1 MFSRIAAAYALL
13 DGVRRLL
20 VNLLFLLTL
29 VTLAVVFWVASEAPN
44 LPKGTLLRIDL
55 VGEVKESGPAE
66 PSFMLSM
73 FGQDSFDENTRLADV
88 VDALD
93 RAAHDDRI
101 AGVVL
106 RVDDLAGAG
115 MASIREIGAAI
126 DRYRQTSGHQVWTWS
141 ISYTQPQYLVAAH
154 ADHVGIHPMGDAIVK
169 GPSATTFYWGPLLNA
184 AGLEVEVHKAGA
196 FKSAP
201 EIFTS
206 GRPSAESLA
215 AQKSYMD
222 DAWTGLV
229 SRLEARRGLV
239 NGTVEKFIAGIA
251 LDETAKKSLSVF
263 FREAGLIDER

>member
-1 MFSRIAAAYALL
+1 MT
-13 DGVRRLL
+13 
-20 VNLLFLLTL
+20 LLFLLTL

-126 DRYRQTSGHQVWTWS
+126 DRYRQRTPTPGTRESAEKS
-141 ISYTQPQYLVAAH
+141 
-154 ADHVGIHPMGDAIVK
+154 VK
-169 GPSATTFYWGPLLNA
+169 LDRRGSLTTA
-184 AGLEVEVHKAGA
+184 
-196 FKSAP
+196 
-201 EIFTS
+201 IFTS
-206 GRPSAESLA
+206 AGALF
-215 AQKSYMD
+215 
-222 DAWTGLV
+222 V
-229 SRLEARRGLV
+229 SRRSER
-239 NGTVEKFIAGIA
+239 
-251 LDETAKKSLSVF
+251 LSSSSMSKWP
-263 FREAGLIDER
+263 

>member
-73 FGQDSFDENTRLADV
+73 FGQDSFEENTRLADV

-126 DRYRQTSGHQVWTWS
+126 DRYRQTIGH
-141 ISYTQPQYLVAAH
+141 IREL
-154 ADHVGIHPMGDAIVK
+154 
-169 GPSATTFYWGPLLNA
+169 
-184 AGLEVEVHKAGA
+184 
-196 FKSAP
+196 
-201 EIFTS
+201 
-206 GRPSAESLA
+206 
-215 AQKSYMD
+215 
-222 DAWTGLV
+222 
-229 SRLEARRGLV
+229 SRLQFGTPDDRIFSNGCLNVLTHRR
-239 NGTVEKFIAGIA
+239 
-251 LDETAKKSLSVF
+251 SLC
-263 FREAGLIDER
+263 AA

>member
-73 FGQDSFDENTRLADV
+73 FGQDSFEENTRLADV

-106 RVDDLAGAG
+106 RVDDLAGPRLTAIVRRAG
-115 MASIREIGAAI
+115 IR
-126 DRYRQTSGHQVWTWS
+126 SGHGVFRTRNRSIWS
-141 ISYTQPQYLVAAH
+141 RRMPITSAFIRWGMPSSRGFPPRRST
-154 ADHVGIHPMGDAIVK
+154 GDR
-169 GPSATTFYWGPLLNA
+169 F
-184 AGLEVEVHKAGA
+184 
-196 FKSAP
+196 
-201 EIFTS
+201 
-206 GRPSAESLA
+206 
-215 AQKSYMD
+215 
-222 DAWTGLV
+222 
-229 SRLEARRGLV
+229 
-239 NGTVEKFIAGIA
+239 
-251 LDETAKKSLSVF
+251 
-263 FREAGLIDER
+263 

>member
-73 FGQDSFDENTRLADV
+73 FGQDSFEENTRLADV

-101 AGVVL
+101 AG
-106 RVDDLAGAG
+106 RR
-115 MASIREIGAAI
+115 ASCRRSGG
-126 DRYRQTSGHQVWTWS
+126 SGH
-141 ISYTQPQYLVAAH
+141 
-154 ADHVGIHPMGDAIVK
+154 
-169 GPSATTFYWGPLLNA
+169 
-184 AGLEVEVHKAGA
+184 GLH
-196 FKSAP
+196 S
-201 EIFTS
+201 
-206 GRPSAESLA
+206 
-215 AQKSYMD
+215 
-222 DAWTGLV
+222 
-229 SRLEARRGLV
+229 
-239 NGTVEKFIAGIA
+239 
-251 LDETAKKSLSVF
+251 
-263 FREAGLIDER
+263 

>member
-93 RAAHDDRI
+93 RAAHGIWSRRMPITSAFIRWGMPSSRGFPPRRSTGDR
-101 AGVVL
+101 
-106 RVDDLAGAG
+106 
-115 MASIREIGAAI
+115 
-126 DRYRQTSGHQVWTWS
+126 
-141 ISYTQPQYLVAAH
+141 
-154 ADHVGIHPMGDAIVK
+154 
-169 GPSATTFYWGPLLNA
+169 F
-184 AGLEVEVHKAGA
+184 
-196 FKSAP
+196 
-201 EIFTS
+201 
-206 GRPSAESLA
+206 
-215 AQKSYMD
+215 
-222 DAWTGLV
+222 
-229 SRLEARRGLV
+229 
-239 NGTVEKFIAGIA
+239 
-251 LDETAKKSLSVF
+251 
-263 FREAGLIDER
+263 

>member
-73 FGQDSFDENTRLADV
+73 FGQDSFEENTRLADV

-115 MASIREIGAAI
+115 MAPFVKSEPRLTAIVRRAGIR
-126 DRYRQTSGHQVWTWS
+126 SGHGVFRTRNRSIWS
-141 ISYTQPQYLVAAH
+141 RRMPITSAFIRWGMPSSRGFPPRRST
-154 ADHVGIHPMGDAIVK
+154 GDR
-169 GPSATTFYWGPLLNA
+169 F
-184 AGLEVEVHKAGA
+184 
-196 FKSAP
+196 
-201 EIFTS
+201 
-206 GRPSAESLA
+206 
-215 AQKSYMD
+215 
-222 DAWTGLV
+222 
-229 SRLEARRGLV
+229 
-239 NGTVEKFIAGIA
+239 
-251 LDETAKKSLSVF
+251 
-263 FREAGLIDER
+263 

>member
-73 FGQDSFDENTRLADV
+73 FGQDSFEENTRLADV

-115 MASIREIGAAI
+115 IR
-126 DRYRQTSGHQVWTWS
+126 SGHGVFRTRNRSIWS
-141 ISYTQPQYLVAAH
+141 RRMPITSAFIRWGMPSSRGFPPRRST
-154 ADHVGIHPMGDAIVK
+154 GDR
-169 GPSATTFYWGPLLNA
+169 F
-184 AGLEVEVHKAGA
+184 
-196 FKSAP
+196 
-201 EIFTS
+201 
-206 GRPSAESLA
+206 
-215 AQKSYMD
+215 
-222 DAWTGLV
+222 
-229 SRLEARRGLV
+229 
-239 NGTVEKFIAGIA
+239 
-251 LDETAKKSLSVF
+251 
-263 FREAGLIDER
+263 